1 MRAPGKVLQTCGVYR
16 SPGVSALVR
25 ETRNRSDENADG
37 NGRDIASGANDRP
50 HEPPADGKVAAV
62 RAGGVFRSGHV
73 DAAGFYGLGF
83 RENVVREGIGLPEA
97 DVPLHF
103 ILRRWIN
110 RVLG

>member
-1 MRAPGKVLQTCGVYR
+1 MSSSGEHVRA
-16 SPGVSALVR
+16 
-25 ETRNRSDENADG
+25 
-37 NGRDIASGANDRP
+37 
-50 HEPPADGKVAAV
+50 HEPPADGKIAGV
-62 RAGGVFRSGHV
+62 RAGRVFRSGHV